1 MLTEYPILNWDTV
14 IPRNENYMKQM
25 LKSSENKAVQIF
37 NILLLTLLMILIAAN
52 ISDWFFNYSS
62 ETNHVLNSAMFTLIG
77 IAYLTFSWGIEKTV
91 LKIIIGTCGIYLIAM
106 NFLSDNTWVSIIGIV
121 CLLVPMIIGKFL
133 PDDGEENLAKER
145 V

>member
-1 MLTEYPILNWDTV
+1 
-14 IPRNENYMKQM
+14 
-25 LKSSENKAVQIF
+25 
-37 NILLLTLLMILIAAN
+37 
-52 ISDWFFNYSS
+52 
-62 ETNHVLNSAMFTLIG
+62 
-77 IAYLTFSWGIEKTV
+77 
-91 LKIIIGTCGIYLIAM
+91 M